1 MRQSAVKKTSVFF
14 LGCYRLSFVLLSLP
28 EQLTLVRLFTAPDKR
43 ALLRKRPRIVFKYL
57 HRYLF
62 TSARRAERLAALT
75 NHYKYLTR
83 RTTPH
88 FFEKLVNEKPCMWRQ
103 DSDQTRIE
111 ICLTFPYPADQE
123 GDLGLQLV
131 MNGKRLQII
140 SFSIIPG
147 SLIGEPDEQILFV
160 GRVQGL
166 VASEKIRHA
175 TKCCRDITP
184 CALLMAALDGV
195 TKAFGIRTIVGVG
208 SKEQLST
215 THVDTGDRLHFD
227 YDQFWA
233 SLHAEKTA
241 TDFYRLASPMVHK
254 ALESVPSNHRKRTRL
269 KREFKTQV
277 SDAVESYLRQHC
289 LLPE

>member
-1 MRQSAVKKTSVFF
+1 MQQSAVRKTSVFF
-14 LGCYRLSFVLLSLP
+14 LGCYRLSFALLSLP
-28 EQLTLVRLFTAPDKR
+28 EQLTLLRLFSAPDKR

-62 TSARRAERLAALT
+62 ASARRIDRLAALT
-75 NHYKYLTR
+75 NHYKYLSG
-83 RTTPH
+83 RTTPD
-88 FFEKLVNEKPCMWRQ
+88 FFTTLVNEKPCLWRQ
-103 DSDQTRIE
+103 DSDDTRIE

-147 SLIGEPDEQILFV
+147 GLIGEPDAQVLFV

-166 VASEKIRHA
+166 VDSEKIRHA

-184 CALLMAALDGV
+184 SALLMAALDGV

-208 SKEQLST
+208 SREQLST
-215 THVDTGDRLHFD
+215 THADTGDRLHFD
-227 YDQFWA
+227 YDHFWA

-241 TDFYRLASPMVHK
+241 ADFYRLASPMVHK
-254 ALESVPSNHRKRTRL
+254 ALASVPSNHRKRTRL
-269 KREFKTQV
+269 KRAYKAEV

-289 LLPE
+289 LLPA